1 MKLLLC
7 SIALASSILAINHSV
22 AKPVDRSDLMLEGE
36 VTTDDP
42 RRVPTAKDHGAHDTV
57 LVLRGGRVFDAVD
70 GETRFATVV
79 TQGKWIQEVLPP
91 DSGAFPEGAEVID
104 VSGRTVLPG
113 LIDMHTHL
121 TYVEKDL
128 RMMNNLSDGALR
140 GVERGRYYIESGITT
155 VRDTGSLVDAIF
167 RLKDWFNSGR
177 LTGPRIFACG
187 QLIVG
192 TGGHGTEGLNYST
205 APRIPH
211 STLREASGPDDW
223 REAVREQFKAGAD
236 FIKLA
241 SHYSQAE
248 VSAAVDEAHLL
259 GLRVTVDA
267 EAHFIDM
274 AIEAGVDS
282 IEHPLPRSSSAIRQM
297 AKQDIASIPTIIPY
311 DIILDEWGGYHGS
324 TSRRFT
330 LNHQTIRAML
340 KNLHD
345 AGVTLGIGTDLV
357 AHWFRY
363 LTTAYI
369 EELQIFQ
376 DVVGYTPAT
385 ALIAATRTNAEIIGM
400 DDKLGTLQEGRL
412 ADIIVVD
419 GRPDEDLEDLAN
431 VELVIR
437 DGRVVLRDG
446 DIVTP
451 RHEPL
456 PRKTANL
463 SSSNEHR
470 DSEQEEETSK

>member
-1 MKLLLC
+1 MKTLLYSIVFAA
-7 SIALASSILAINHSV
+7 SIASMSESA
-22 AKPVDRSDLMLEGE
+22 AKPVDRSDLMLDGE

-42 RRVPTAKDHGAHDTV
+42 RRVPAAKDHGAHDTV
-57 LVLRGGRVFDAVD
+57 LVLKGGRVFDSID
-70 GETRFATVV
+70 GEIRAATVV
-79 TQGKWIQEVLPP
+79 TQGKWIHEVLPP
-91 DSGAFPEGAEVID
+91 DSNAFPEGAEVVD
-104 VSGRTVLPG
+104 VSGKTVLPG

-121 TYVEKDL
+121 TYVEADL
-128 RMMNNLSDGALR
+128 RMMNNLGDGALR

-155 VRDTGSLVDAIF
+155 VRDTGSLVDAIY

-177 LTGPRIFACG
+177 LPGPRVFACG

-192 TGGHGTEGLNYST
+192 TGGHGTEGLNYFT

-274 AIEAGVDS
+274 AVEAGADS
-282 IEHPLPRSSSAIRQM
+282 IEHPLPRSDSAIRQM
-297 AKQDIASIPTIIPY
+297 ARRDIASIPTIIPY
-311 DIILDEWGGYHGS
+311 DIILDEWGGYYGS

-330 LNHQTIRAML
+330 LNRETIRSML
-340 KNLHD
+340 KKLHD
-345 AGVTLGIGTDLV
+345 EGVTLGIGTDLV

-363 LTTAYI
+363 LPTAYI
-369 EELQIFQ
+369 EELQTFEE
-376 DVVGYTPAT
+376 VLGYTPAD

-400 DDKLGTLQEGRL
+400 EDKLGTLQEGRL

-431 VELVIR
+431 IEMVIR

-446 DIVTP
+446 EIVTP
-451 RHEPL
+451 RHDPL
-456 PRKTANL
+456 PRKKIDL
-463 SSSNEHR
+463 SSNNENS
-470 DSEQEEETSK
+470 DSEQEEETPE